1 RWRHLLLPILLTL
14 VCLSLMCVYCC
25 CCCLIWRV
33 PSNVCTN
40 VLILFKTD
48 KMSEL
53 TETQIESSDDELPE
67 EVAFDAS
74 KSAAL
79 KSVKDALEAA
89 KREKILLKEKR
100 KKRQQL
106 FQEQKVLSSGCLLH
120 YYCQEN
126 VPHVHMKNVSDFSL
140 PDSYTVMRIK
150 DESAAKSL
158 QQKAMDFIQSR
169 LYGPGTKRTT
179 NAELLSLKKKRGASK
194 GAAVEF
200 VNKKLGASQKARIAR
215 SNKRFIRQQ
224 KLIPF

>member
-1 RWRHLLLPILLTL
+1 IINYLLLPMLLTL
-14 VCLSLMCVYCC
+14 VFT
-25 CCCLIWRV
+25 
-33 PSNVCTN
+33 SNVCTKIWLN
-40 VLILFKTD
+40 PFKETD

-79 KSVKDALEAA
+79 KSVKDAMEAA

-106 FQEQKVLSSGCLLH
+106 FQEQKKRKHLQLNGNHLL
-120 YYCQEN
+120 
-126 VPHVHMKNVSDFSL
+126 L
-140 PDSYTVMRIK
+140 TRIK

-224 KLIPF
+224 KLIPL

>member
-1 RWRHLLLPILLTL
+1 
-14 VCLSLMCVYCC
+14 
-25 CCCLIWRV
+25 
-33 PSNVCTN
+33 
-40 VLILFKTD
+40 
-48 KMSEL
+48 MSEL

-106 FQEQKVLSSGCLLH
+106 FQEQKKRKRLPQELLEEFDKEP
-120 YYCQEN
+120 QKQTG
-126 VPHVHMKNVSDFSL
+126 PSDNKCIKKKYRMTNNSFIDKTKTGNMPKRISKSL
-140 PDSYTVMRIK
+140 PDSYRVTRIK
-150 DESAAKSL
+150 DEFAAKSL

-224 KLIPF
+224 KLIPL